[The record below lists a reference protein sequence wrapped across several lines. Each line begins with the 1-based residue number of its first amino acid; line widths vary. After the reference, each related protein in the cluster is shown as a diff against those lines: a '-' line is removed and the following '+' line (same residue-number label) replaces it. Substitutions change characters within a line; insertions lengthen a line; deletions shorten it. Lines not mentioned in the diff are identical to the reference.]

1 MADFEANFILNN
13 DQTIDAVYS
22 VENTEIEADFRIYAA
37 GTTWGNISGDIANQ
51 TDLKNVLDTLSGQ
64 IDSNHGAI
72 TELATTIQGYGD
84 VVTYNAADFATA
96 AQGALADSALQP
108 GDYVSQLVNDAGY
121 ITASSLPTVNNSRI
135 TIQKNGT
142 DISSFTLNQPN
153 GATINI
159 SVPTDTNQLTNGA
172 GYITSADLPT
182 IEDLTTTAQLAAIN
196 SGATITNIGQIAT
209 NTQAISTETANRQN
223 ADNDLQSQIDAL
235 IVSSDVFDVVGTYAE
250 LQAYNISIVPVNDI
264 IKVLVDSTHDNA
276 ATYYRCVET
285 GGVKSWSYI
294 GAEGAYYTKAEADA
308 KFVEQ
313 TRTINGKPLS
323 NNITLTASDVG
334 ALSTI
339 TSSDVITALGYT
351 PVNKAGDTLSGNL
364 TISKNNPLFS
374 IKDTSLDAT
383 VNPDTNKYTTI
394 ARVQD
399 VNNTVVSDIVYN
411 TNTDGSHRLYLQS
424 RKSAAESNVYA
435 TLSIGFDAN
444 GNAYTSAPNPAAN
457 SNNTNIA
464 TTSWVRGYSAD
475 KTLSNV
481 TSIDANSAVYTALAA
496 KQDTL
501 VSGTNIKT
509 INNDSLL
516 GSGNL
521 NLVTTDT
528 AQDISGRKTFLG
540 EKAIYFK
547 QSATSNKLGFTLYNP
562 SSTELGAF
570 EYRPNTI
577 SGGALL
583 NVNVPYS
590 SSDYVGFRY
599 WGTAVNI
606 IAPKVSTAGSY
617 YIPTHITNGTTTVTA
632 NNTGTVN
639 VSSLLSDFVTN
650 SSLATTLSDYATQ
663 SWVGQQGFLNKSGD
677 TMSGT
682 LTIDKANSTLLNL
695 KGTSTTVL
703 GVYNN
708 VDYSTATS
716 SGTCYSDIVFHDYT
730 NTRRNTIRSHY
741 TYDNTGTLTQ
751 SKIIIGTNKFD
762 GSAPQGLNI
771 VYDGANGYIQSDFTP
786 AATNSTTS
794 TRIPTCGWVNDATKS
809 TNVVHRTNSETIA
822 GAKTFTDD
830 ITINKSNPNFII
842 KDSRIDFTT
851 NPSSNIFSVFSALK
865 DVNDVSVGEI
875 WHEYRTDGS
884 HAIYLQSRKSATDNT
899 TYSILKAGWKANG
912 NRYCEF
918 PNTTCVDGQWVAS
931 VSTLASGA
939 TLPTTDNITYD
950 LSNYLPADANTYQ
963 YEVMLS
969 GVIYTGA
976 TSGNQSILRVG
987 GEVNGLVCQA
997 IARSNAS
1004 YRAAGSITVATPASY
1019 SNIIRVF
1026 ADSNNTGTFNL
1037 SVRGYRRL
1045 GTNS

>member
-1 MADFEANFILNN
+1 MSNDDLYFTFDLGENDSINANYDLEENNNIDANFN
-13 DQTIDAVYS
+13 
-22 VENTEIEADFRIYAA
+22 IYAA
-37 GTTWGNISGDIANQ
+37 GVTWGSISGDIINQ
-51 TDLKNVLDTLSGQ
+51 TDLYNNLTNLQEQ
-64 IDSNHGAI
+64 ITVNGDAI
-72 TELATTIQGYGD
+72 TEINSTLATYGD
-84 VVTYNAADFATA
+84 IVTHNVSDFATA
-96 AQGALADSALQP
+96 AQGALADTALQP
-108 GDYVSQLVNDAGY
+108 GANISRLTNNVGY
-121 ITASSLPTVNNSRI
+121 ITASALNGYATQLWVTDRGYITGINSADVV
-135 TIQKNGT
+135 TALGYTPYNAT
-142 DISSFTLNQPN
+142 NPN
-153 GATINI
+153 
-159 SVPTDTNQLTNGA
+159 

-196 SGATITNIGQIAT
+196 SGATTTNIGQIAT
-209 NTQAISTETANRQN
+209 NTQAISTETENRQN
-223 ADNDLQSQIDAL
+223 ADNALQSQIDAL

-313 TRTINGKPLS
+313 TVTINGKPLS

-339 TSSDVITALGYT
+339 TSSDVTTALGYT

-424 RKSAAESNVYA
+424 RKSAAEPNVYA

-444 GNAYTSAPNPAAN
+444 GNAYTSAPNPMTN
-457 SNNTNIA
+457 SNNTSIA
-464 TTSWVRGYSAD
+464 TTSWVRGYGAD

-481 TSIDANSAVYTALAA
+481 TSIDASSAVYTALAA

-501 VSGTNIKT
+501 ISGTNIKT
-509 INNDSLL
+509 INNGSLL

-547 QSATSNKLGFTLYNP
+547 QNTTTNKLGFTLYNP

-650 SSLATTLSDYATQ
+650 SSLATTLSSYATQ
-663 SWVGQQGFLNKSGD
+663 SWVGQQGFLTGITSSDVTSALGYTPAND
-677 TMSGT
+677 TLS
-682 LTIDKANSTLLNL
+682 NL
-695 KGTSTTVL
+695 G
-703 GVYNN
+703 
-708 VDYSTATS
+708 ATS
-716 SGTCYSDIVFHDYT
+716 ST
-730 NTRRNTIRSHY
+730 NI
-741 TYDNTGTLTQ
+741 
-751 SKIIIGTNKFD
+751 
-762 GSAPQGLNI
+762 
-771 VYDGANGYIQSDFTP
+771 
-786 AATNSTTS
+786 
-794 TRIPTCGWVNDATKS
+794 
-809 TNVVHRTNSETIA
+809 
-822 GAKTFTDD
+822 
-830 ITINKSNPNFII
+830 
-842 KDSRIDFTT
+842 
-851 NPSSNIFSVFSALK
+851 
-865 DVNDVSVGEI
+865 
-875 WHEYRTDGS
+875 
-884 HAIYLQSRKSATDNT
+884 
-899 TYSILKAGWKANG
+899 
-912 NRYCEF
+912 
-918 PNTTCVDGQWVAS
+918 DGQWVAS
-931 VSTLASGA
+931 VSTLASNVA
-939 TLPTTDNITYD
+939 LPTSDNLSYD

-987 GEVNGLVCQA
+987 GEMNGLVCQT

-1004 YRAAGSITVATPASY
+1004 YRAAGTITVATPASH

-1026 ADSNNTGTFNL
+1026 ADSGNTGTFNL

-1045 GTNS
+1045 GTNA